1 MTRVTSKSDPSDS
14 YAARM
19 KPVFT
24 PGIPPIE
31 ALEPQVYL
39 DVQTE
44 SYDAAGTPRLHLGT
58 SGAPGAE
65 PSNPLVRVMLN
76 GSALTPTIRR
86 VFIPSK
92 SGCTSFLVEWAD
104 GEPGLVV
111 LALEALNPNEIAVQV
126 SYLPMTDISD
136 ISQGDHDGLL
146 QITVP
151 TSCVAQTIVSIQ
163 KNGAGD
169 LKYRTENTTIAFDEL
184 SSDEAANL
192 KRFMDMELA
201 AEVASVCGAFGFD
214 LTEVSLTSRQDALG
228 LGITSGAK
236 TWTIGLLQAGGLVAT
251 GLGFFCGPIAAGV
264 GGALRG
270 VAGLT
275 GLLVTPEDDDL
286 QNVPGRGAPVVVG
299 RRYLAHPD
307 PEDPNTRYFTVR

>member
-1 MTRVTSKSDPSDS
+1 MTRATSNTATSDS

-24 PGIPPIE
+24 PGIPPLE

-39 DVQTE
+39 DAQTE
-44 SYDAAGTPRLHLGT
+44 SYDASGAPRLHLGA
-58 SGAPGAE
+58 SGAESG
-65 PSNPLVRVMLN
+65 NPLVRVMLN

-111 LALEALNPNEIAVQV
+111 LALEALNPSEIAVQL
-126 SYLPMTDISD
+126 SYLPMTEIADIA
-136 ISQGDHDGLL
+136 QGDHDGLL

-151 TSCVAQTIVSIQ
+151 TSCVAQTLVSIQ

-169 LKYRTENTTIAFDEL
+169 LRYRTENTTIAFDEL

-201 AEVASVCGAFGFD
+201 AEVASVVGAFGFE
-214 LTEVSLTSRQDALG
+214 LTETTATSQQAVLG
-228 LGITSGAK
+228 LGISSTTKKVA
-236 TWTIGLLQAGGLVAT
+236 IGVLQAGGLIAT
-251 GLGFFCGPIAAGV
+251 GLSFAFGPIAAGV

-275 GLLVTPEDDDL
+275 GLVTPQDEDL
-286 QNVPGRGAPVVVG
+286 QNVPSRGAPMVVG
-299 RRYLAHPD
+299 RHYTSNPV
-307 PEDPNTRYFTVR
+307 PGGGPNDVFFTL

>member
-1 MTRVTSKSDPSDS
+1 MNRVTTKSDPSDS

-24 PGIPPIE
+24 PGLTPIE
-31 ALEPQVYL
+31 ALEPQIYL
-39 DVQTE
+39 DAQTE
-44 SYDAAGTPRLHLGT
+44 SYDASGAPRLHLGSSASD
-58 SGAPGAE
+58 SG
-65 PSNPLVRVMLN
+65 NPLVRVMLN

-92 SGCTSFLVEWAD
+92 AGCTSFLVEWAD

-111 LALEALNPNEIAVQV
+111 LALDGLNPNEIAVQV
-126 SYLPMTDISD
+126 SYLPMTQIDDIA
-136 ISQGDHDGLL
+136 QGDHDGLL

-151 TSCVAQTIVSIQ
+151 TSCVAQTVISIQ

-184 SSDEAANL
+184 SPDEAANL
-192 KRFMDMELA
+192 KRFMDMKLA
-201 AEVASVCGAFGFD
+201 AEVASVVGAFGFD
-214 LTEVSLTSRQDALG
+214 LSGMTATSQQAVLG
-228 LGITSGAK
+228 VEISSTTKKVA
-236 TWTIGLLQAGGLVAT
+236 IGVLQAGGLIAT
-251 GLGFFCGPIAAGV
+251 GLSFAFGPIAAGV

-286 QNVPGRGAPVVVG
+286 QNVPSRGAPMVVG
-299 RRYLAHPD
+299 RHYTSNPV
-307 PEDPNTRYFTVR
+307 PGGGPNDVFFTL

>member
-1 MTRVTSKSDPSDS
+1 MNRQATKSDPADS
-14 YAARM
+14 YAARL

-39 DVQTE
+39 DAQTE
-44 SYDAAGTPRLHLGT
+44 SYDAVGAPRLHLGA
-58 SGAPGAE
+58 SGAESG
-65 PSNPLVRVMLN
+65 NPLVRVMLN
-76 GSALTPTIRR
+76 GSALTPTLRR

-92 SGCTSFLVEWAD
+92 SGCTSFLIEWAD

-111 LALEALNPNEIAVQV
+111 LALEALNPNEISAQV
-126 SYLPMTDISD
+126 SYLPMTEIAD

-151 TSCVAQTIVSIQ
+151 TSCVAQTLISIQ

-201 AEVASVCGAFGFD
+201 AEVASVCGAFGFE
-214 LTEVSLTSRQDALG
+214 LTDMTATSQQAALG
-228 LGITSGAK
+228 VGLSSTTKKVA
-236 TWTIGLLQAGGLVAT
+236 IGVLQVGGLIAT
-251 GLGFFCGPIAAGV
+251 GLSFAFGPIAAGV

-275 GLLVTPEDDDL
+275 GLVTPRDDGLED
-286 QNVPGRGAPVVVG
+286 VAGRGAPMVVG

>member
-1 MTRVTSKSDPSDS
+1 MNRQATKSDPADS
-14 YAARM
+14 YAARL

-39 DVQTE
+39 DAQTE
-44 SYDAAGTPRLHLGT
+44 SYDAAGAPRLHLGA
-58 SGAPGAE
+58 SGAESG
-65 PSNPLVRVMLN
+65 NPLVRVMLN
-76 GSALTPTIRR
+76 GSALTPTLRR

-92 SGCTSFLVEWAD
+92 SGCTSFLIEWAD

-111 LALEALNPNEIAVQV
+111 LALEALNPNEISVQV
-126 SYLPMTDISD
+126 SYLPMTDITD

-151 TSCVAQTIVSIQ
+151 TSCVAQTLISIQ

-169 LKYRTENTTIAFDEL
+169 LKYRTENTTINFDEL

-192 KRFMDMELA
+192 KRFMDMKLA
-201 AEVASVCGAFGFD
+201 AEVASVCGAFGFE
-214 LTEVSLTSRQDALG
+214 LTDMTATSQQAALG
-228 LGITSGAK
+228 LGISSTTK
-236 TWTIGLLQAGGLVAT
+236 TVTIGVLQAGGLIAT
-251 GLGFFCGPIAAGV
+251 GLSFAFGPIAAGV

-275 GLLVTPEDDDL
+275 GLMTPEDDDL
-286 QNVPGRGAPVVVG
+286 HNVAGRGAPMVVG
-299 RRYLAHPD
+299 RTYTRNPV
-307 PEDPNTRYFTVR
+307 PGGGPNDFYFTV

>member
-1 MTRVTSKSDPSDS
+1 MNRTTSKPDPADS

-19 KPVFT
+19 KPAFT
-24 PGIPPIE
+24 PGVTPLE

-39 DVQTE
+39 DAQTE
-44 SYDAAGTPRLHLGT
+44 SYDAAGAPRLHLGAAE
-58 SGAPGAE
+58 SGSG
-65 PSNPLVRVMLN
+65 NPLVRVMLN

-92 SGCTSFLVEWAD
+92 AGCTSFLIEWAD

-111 LALEALNPNEIAVQV
+111 LALDALNPNEIAANV
-126 SYLPMTDISD
+126 SYLPMTEIADIA
-136 ISQGDHDGLL
+136 QGDHDGLL

-151 TSCVAQTIVSIQ
+151 TSCVAQTIVSVQ

-169 LKYRTENTTIAFDEL
+169 LKYRTENTAIIFDEL
-184 SSDEAANL
+184 SPDQRAEL
-192 KRFMDMELA
+192 KRFMDMQLG
-201 AEVASVCGAFGFD
+201 AEIASVCGAFGFD
-214 LTEVSLTSRQDALG
+214 LTETTAPSPQAALG
-228 LGITSGAK
+228 LGVSSMTK
-236 TWTIGLLQAGGLVAT
+236 KVTIGVLQVGGLIAT
-251 GLGFFCGPIAAGV
+251 GLSFAFGPIAAGV

-275 GLLVTPEDDDL
+275 GILVTPEDEDL
-286 QNVPGRGAPVVVG
+286 QDVPGRGAPMVVG

-307 PEDPNTRYFTVR
+307 PDDPNTRYFTVR

>member
-1 MTRVTSKSDPSDS
+1 MNRQATKSDPSDS
-14 YAARM
+14 YAARL

-39 DVQTE
+39 DAQTE
-44 SYDAAGTPRLHLGT
+44 SYDAAGAPRLHLGA
-58 SGAPGAE
+58 SAPDTG
-65 PSNPLVRVMLN
+65 NPLVRVMLN

-86 VFIPSK
+86 GFIPSK
-92 SGCTSFLVEWAD
+92 SGCASFLVEWAD

-111 LALEALNPNEIAVQV
+111 LALEALNPNEISAQV
-126 SYLPMTDISD
+126 SYLPMTDITD

-151 TSCVAQTIVSIQ
+151 TSCVAQTLISIQ

-192 KRFMDMELA
+192 KRFMDMQLA
-201 AEVASVCGAFGFD
+201 AEVASVCGSFGFE
-214 LTEVSLTSRQDALG
+214 LTDMTATSQEAALG
-228 LGITSGAK
+228 VGISSTAK
-236 TWTIGLLQAGGLVAT
+236 KVTIGVLQAGGLIAT
-251 GLGFFCGPIAAGV
+251 GLSFAFGPIAAGV

-275 GLLVTPEDDDL
+275 GLLVTPEDEDL
-286 QNVPGRGAPVVVG
+286 QDVPGRGAPMVVG
-299 RRYLAHPD
+299 RRYVAHPD

>member
-1 MTRVTSKSDPSDS
+1 MNRQATKNDPSDS
-14 YAARM
+14 YAARL

-24 PGIPPIE
+24 PGITPIE

-39 DVQTE
+39 DAQTE
-44 SYDAAGTPRLHLGT
+44 SYDAVGAPRLHLGA
-58 SGAPGAE
+58 SAPDTG
-65 PSNPLVRVMLN
+65 NPLVRVMLN

-111 LALEALNPNEIAVQV
+111 LALEALNPNEISAQV
-126 SYLPMTDISD
+126 SYLPMTDIAD

-151 TSCVAQTIVSIQ
+151 TSCVAQTLISIK

-201 AEVASVCGAFGFD
+201 AEVASVCGSFGFE
-214 LTEVSLTSRQDALG
+214 LTDMTATSQQAALG
-228 LGITSGAK
+228 LGISSTAK
-236 TWTIGLLQAGGLVAT
+236 KVTIGVLQAGGLIAT
-251 GLGFFCGPIAAGV
+251 GLSFAFGPIAAGV

-275 GLLVTPEDDDL
+275 GLVTPEDDDL
-286 QNVPGRGAPVVVG
+286 QNVPGRGAPMVVG
-299 RRYLAHPD
+299 RRYTRNPV
-307 PEDPNTRYFTVR
+307 PGGGPNDVFFTI

>member
-1 MTRVTSKSDPSDS
+1 MNRQATKNDPSDS
-14 YAARM
+14 YAARL

-39 DVQTE
+39 DGQTE
-44 SYDAAGTPRLHLGT
+44 SYDSVGAPRLHLGASSPDT
-58 SGAPGAE
+58 G
-65 PSNPLVRVMLN
+65 NPLVRVMLN

-111 LALEALNPNEIAVQV
+111 LALEALNPNEISAQV
-126 SYLPMTDISD
+126 SYLPMTDITD

-151 TSCVAQTIVSIQ
+151 TSCVAQTLISIQ

-169 LKYRTENTTIAFDEL
+169 LKYRTENTTISFDEL

-201 AEVASVCGAFGFD
+201 AEVASVCGAFGFE
-214 LTEVSLTSRQDALG
+214 LTDMTATSQQAALG
-228 LGITSGAK
+228 VGISSTTK
-236 TWTIGLLQAGGLVAT
+236 KVTIGVLQVGGLIAT
-251 GLGFFCGPIAAGV
+251 GLSFAFGPIAAGV

-275 GLLVTPEDDDL
+275 GLVTPRDDGL
-286 QNVPGRGAPVVVG
+286 EEVPGRGAPMVVG
-299 RRYLAHPD
+299 RRYVAHPD
-307 PEDPNTRYFTVR
+307 PDDPNIRYFTVR

>member
-39 DVQTE
+39 DAQTE
-44 SYDAAGTPRLHLGT
+44 SYDAAGTPRLHLGA
-58 SGAPGAE
+58 SGTETG
-65 PSNPLVRVMLN
+65 NPLVRVMLN

-111 LALEALNPNEIAVQV
+111 LALEALNPNEIAAQV

-169 LKYRTENTTIAFDEL
+169 LKYRTENTMIAFDEL

-201 AEVASVCGAFGFD
+201 AEVASVCGAFGFE
-214 LTEVSLTSRQDALG
+214 LTDMTATTPQAALG
-228 LGITSGAK
+228 VGISSTTK
-236 TWTIGLLQAGGLVAT
+236 KVTIGVLQVGGLIAT
-251 GLGFFCGPIAAGV
+251 GLSFAFGPIAAGV

-275 GLLVTPEDDDL
+275 GLVTPRDDGLED
-286 QNVPGRGAPVVVG
+286 VPGRGSPMVVG

>member
-1 MTRVTSKSDPSDS
+1 MNRQATKSDPADS
-14 YAARM
+14 YAARL

-39 DVQTE
+39 DAQTE
-44 SYDAAGTPRLHLGT
+44 SYDAVGAPRLHLGA
-58 SGAPGAE
+58 SGTESG
-65 PSNPLVRVMLN
+65 NPLVRVMLN
-76 GSALTPTIRR
+76 GSALTPTLRR

-92 SGCTSFLVEWAD
+92 SGCTSFLIEWAD

-111 LALEALNPNEIAVQV
+111 LALEALNPNEISAQV

-151 TSCVAQTIVSIQ
+151 TSCVAQTLISIQ

-201 AEVASVCGAFGFD
+201 AEVASVCGAFGFE
-214 LTEVSLTSRQDALG
+214 LTDMTATSLQAALG
-228 LGITSGAK
+228 VGLSSTTKKVA
-236 TWTIGLLQAGGLVAT
+236 IGVLQVGGLIAT
-251 GLGFFCGPIAAGV
+251 GLSFAFGPIAAGV

-275 GLLVTPEDDDL
+275 GLVTPRDDGLED
-286 QNVPGRGAPVVVG
+286 VPGRGAPMVVG